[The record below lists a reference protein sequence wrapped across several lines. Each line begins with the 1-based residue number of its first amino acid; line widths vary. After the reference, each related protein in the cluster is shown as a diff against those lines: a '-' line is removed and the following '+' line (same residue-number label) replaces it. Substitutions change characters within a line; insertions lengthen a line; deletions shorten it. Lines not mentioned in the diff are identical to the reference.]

1 MEVEVLTE
9 VRTVQRGLRARTV
22 AIVTALALAIGLV
35 AAPLASGAADPASG
49 GTFKLKLNGGFKK
62 QLKKNHVSMKPK
74 SFTITGGSLDP
85 TTGSGTVNLK
95 GKLTFKKGNKKAVFK
110 SLTASAT
117 AFKGKL
123 KGKKKTIAKLS
134 GGTVGRS
141 GFDST
146 VTGQKAKFKAAKSV
160 NKALDLGSL
169 KNKKMGK
176 ANKTTTFSSLT
187 VVSGSAS
194 LLLDVS
200 ASPPF
205 PAGAKL
211 DAHGV
216 HAASGGIL
224 PTGNATLGAGPA
236 LNFPTVE
243 AGSNIRPDGTFGQ
256 LNTAGGVK
264 FTKTEPVSAPCDAA
278 HPEGVFISIDNV
290 RIDLESKTASGD
302 VNTPIGPIGRLN
314 IADLSGGAFTQDAA
328 TRTVSFSGVTTNLTS
343 TSPTLLN
350 QVFGTSAEGCGIAA
364 TDFVGG
370 EHVGDLSGSVVTQ

>member
-1 MEVEVLTE
+1 LTE
-9 VRTVQRGLRARTV
+9 AQTVQRGLRARTV
-22 AIVTALALAIGLV
+22 AIVTALALAVGLV

-62 QLKKNHVSMKPK
+62 QLKKNKVSMKPK
-74 SFTITGGSLDP
+74 SFTINGGSLDP
-85 TTGSGTVNLK
+85 TNGTGTVNLK
-95 GKLTFKKGNKKAVFK
+95 GKLTFKNKKTGKKAVFK

-141 GFDST
+141 GFDSS
-146 VTGQKAKFKAAKSV
+146 VTGRKAKFKAAKSV
-160 NKALDLGSL
+160 NKALKLGSL

-176 ANKTTTFSSLT
+176 ANQTTTFSSLT

-194 LLLDVS
+194 LLLDTS

-205 PAGAKL
+205 TAGAKL
-211 DAHGV
+211 AGHGV
-216 HAASGGIL
+216 DPTAGGLL

-243 AGSNIRPDGTFGQ
+243 SGSNIRPDGTFGQ

-264 FTKTEPVSAPCDAA
+264 FTKTDARPASCDTNHPV
-278 HPEGVFISIDNV
+278 GISIEINNV

-302 VNTPIGPIGRLN
+302 VVTPIGPIGRLN
-314 IADLSGGAFTQDAA
+314 IADLFGGAFNQDAA
-328 TRTVSFSGVTTNLTS
+328 TRTVTFSGVSTNLTS

-350 QVFGTSAEGCGIAA
+350 QVFGTSAEGCNPPAL
-364 TDFVGG
+364 DFTGG
-370 EHVGDLSGSVVTQ
+370 EHVGDLSGTVVTQ